1 MTAVP
6 LAAESYATQLRR
18 YRIMAFVT
26 GTVLITGC
34 LMLIAQDTSHNKA
47 VKDVTELI
55 WLGHGWLYLIY
66 VVVVF
71 SLGLKLRWSPVRMV
85 LVMAAGTIP
94 TMSFTWTPRPGSE
107 FTNYALKANTPPS
120 LPTRK

>member
-6 LAAESYATQLRR
+6 PNAESYATQLRR

-34 LMLIAQDTSHNKA
+34 LMLIAQDTSHNKT

-71 SLGLKLRWSPVRMV
+71 MLGLRLRWTPVRMV

-94 TMSFTWTPRPGSE
+94 TMSFVGEHFVVKKVRADEQLQLAAS
-107 FTNYALKANTPPS
+107 S
-120 LPTRK
+120 